1 MKSQI
6 KKQSGG
12 NCGVGSCPL
21 QLGGHKHSLKNQSGK
36 GCGCSG
42 YSSPNIKLVGG
53 KSRKPRKVKKTKSK
67 KSKKSR
73 K

>member
-21 QLGGHKHSLKNQSGK
+21 QLGGHKQSLKKQYGK

-42 YSSPNIKLVGG
+42 NSLTNKKLVGG
-53 KSRKPRKVKKTKSK
+53 KKKSRKVKKTKSK
-67 KSKKSR
+67 KSR

>member
-1 MKSQI
+1 MKR
-6 KKQSGG
+6 QSGG

-21 QLGGHKHSLKNQSGK
+21 QLGGHKQSLKKQYGK

-42 YSSPNIKLVGG
+42 NSLTNQKLVGG

>member
-21 QLGGHKHSLKNQSGK
+21 QLGGHKHSFKQSGK
-36 GCGCSG
+36 GCGCGLNSLT
-42 YSSPNIKLVGG
+42 NQKLVGG
-53 KSRKPRKVKKTKSK
+53 KSRKSRKVKKTKSK
-67 KSKKSR
+67 KSR

>member
-21 QLGGHKHSLKNQSGK
+21 QLGGHKQSLKQYGK

-42 YSSPNIKLVGG
+42 NLSPNIKLVGG